1 MLMPAAQTPAPVRS
15 GKDSSVHIMAKRALF
30 AALTAVGLVLLVLGA
45 WFTAH
50 LGTSGTAT
58 FRTHATRGV
67 VVLQPTLLNRV
78 DGTVT
83 ITAVAAHGGP
93 IFMGEANPGDA
104 TAILGGAEATSVTGV
119 RVRDWS
125 LVTTHTGSGT
135 TTNLGTAD
143 LWHNT
148 GTGTGIA
155 SLAVDQSD
163 APVAVVVA
171 TKDGTP
177 ADLTSLTV
185 RIQHGTWA
193 VQSIVVA
200 VVGLLA
206 LLLGGLGLT
215 RPRSR
220 QHGTGRHA
228 GRRSQTP
235 QAPEA
240 QDPSEARETTETN
253 ETNEA
258 VS

>member
-1 MLMPAAQTPAPVRS
+1 M
-15 GKDSSVHIMAKRALF
+15 HIMAKRALF

-58 FRTHATRGV
+58 FRTHTTRGV

-78 DGTVT
+78 DGPVT

-104 TAILGGAEATSVTGV
+104 TALVGDAERTSVTGV
-119 RVRDWS
+119 RVLDWS
-125 LVTTHTGSGT
+125 LVATHTGSGT
-135 TTNLGTAD
+135 TKNLGTAD

-148 GTGTGIA
+148 GTGTGTA
-155 SLAVDQSD
+155 SLSVDQSD

-171 TKDGTP
+171 TKDGRP

-185 RIQHGTWA
+185 RIHHGTWA
-193 VQSIVVA
+193 VQSIAVGVA
-200 VVGLLA
+200 GLLV
-206 LLLGGLGLT
+206 LLVGVLGLA
-215 RPRSR
+215 RPRSLHRTRKRSRR
-220 QHGTGRHA
+220 QSRHHGTGRHA
-228 GRRSQTP
+228 GRRNETTE
-235 QAPEA
+235 APEA
-240 QDPSEARETTETN
+240 SDANEASDAHEAP